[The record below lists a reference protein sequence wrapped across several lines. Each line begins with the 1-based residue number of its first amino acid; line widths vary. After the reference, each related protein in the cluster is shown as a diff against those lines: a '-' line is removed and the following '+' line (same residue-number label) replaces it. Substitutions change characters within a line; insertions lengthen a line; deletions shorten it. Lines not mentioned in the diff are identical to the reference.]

1 MYHFLKVVAGVADS
15 FTVFSGEDTL
25 FPLQM
30 AGGAKGGIVVTASAL
45 PRTWVRM
52 YEMCTGGRASE
63 ALQLHR
69 RLMPLMDMAFAE
81 TNPGPLKSVLDLVG
95 VSAPRVLQPLVA
107 PADELRER
115 LRAELARLLKDEA
128 ALS

>member
-1 MYHFLKVVAGVADS
+1 
-15 FTVFSGEDTL
+15 
-25 FPLQM
+25 
-30 AGGAKGGIVVTASAL
+30 
-45 PRTWVRM
+45 M
-52 YEMCTGGRASE
+52 YEMCIGGQAAQ
-63 ALQLHR
+63 ALALHR

-95 VSAPRVLQPLVA
+95 VNAPRVLQPLVA